1 MKIRFYSDPRR
12 MVRQASTNKV
22 LFVFD
27 EKGEAV
33 IETDD
38 YSLAI
43 IEKLKKIFKNKNV
56 RNRKKKGE

>member
-12 MVRQASTNKV
+12 MVRQSSTNKV

-27 EKGEAV
+27 DKGEAIV
-33 IETDD
+33 ETDD
-38 YSLAI
+38 YSPEI
-43 IEKLKKIFKNKNV
+43 IEKLKSIFKNKSV